1 MGPTTLTLL
10 SPSNQQ
16 VDGLQIS
23 LGTVLGRGWFQAQ
36 LECPAVCYRMLTWEV
51 SGAVSGELVKV
62 GLHIESLPPGS
73 HRSAAAKQSNLVFH
87 EFLLCQRCLQLIQL
101 YRGCLLF
108 GSCESEALDL
118 SLGCC

>member
-23 LGTVLGRGWFQAQ
+23 LGTVLGRSLFQAQ
-36 LECPAVCYRMLTWEV
+36 LESPAVCYRMLTWEV

-62 GLHIESLPPGS
+62 GLHIESLLSGS
-73 HRSAAAKQSNLVFH
+73 HWSAAAKQSNLVFH
-87 EFLLCQRCLQLIQL
+87 ETIFFAVPKVFAIDPAVER
-101 YRGCLLF
+101 LF
-108 GSCESEALDL
+108 ALWGL
-118 SLGCC
+118 

>member
-51 SGAVSGELVKV
+51 SGAVSGELVRV
-62 GLHIESLPPGS
+62 GLHIESVPPGS
-73 HRSAAAKQSNLVFH
+73 RRSAAAKQSSLVFH
-87 EFLLCQRCLQLIQL
+87 ETVVFAVPKVFAVDPAVER
-101 YRGCLLF
+101 LF
-108 GSCESEALDL
+108 ALWVL
-118 SLGCC
+118 